1 MNATLRRAK
10 RRIIVLCL
18 AQSIGPKKQGRETLA
33 MQRCDAMKFLRI
45 AAVPVIS
52 IIIGVPAFISTR
64 AQAKPSA
71 APAAPPVQLQPYTAQ
86 DQSVSAGVP
95 SGWKVISAAGG
106 SINMAGPKGETI
118 NFGDVFLAHN
128 GPFQLGQKG
137 PGAALM
143 TMPFSAKL
151 SDKLVMFLQQEE
163 SLNGQPVAQIQFTY
177 ATPLQVPATMGQCG
191 MFAINFSGTATPT
204 KGMGV
209 FCSLPPDTAQLFKIV
224 LLMGTAPAAIAAQ
237 TVPTVAAV
245 YNSYKIAPGWVQKM
259 LSPYTLPASA
269 APGQGGASAA
279 ETQMFLRSMANNQRA
294 IDHGFTCADAN
305 ILGNGS
311 NWETPRECGGW
322 APNF

>member
-1 MNATLRRAK
+1 
-10 RRIIVLCL
+10 
-18 AQSIGPKKQGRETLA
+18 
-33 MQRCDAMKFLRI
+33 MQICDAMKFLRI

-52 IIIGVPAFISTR
+52 IIIGVPAFVSAR
-64 AQAKPSA
+64 AQAKPST
-71 APAAPPVQLQPYTAQ
+71 APAAPPVQLQPYTAP

-106 SINMAGPKGETI
+106 SINMAGPQGETI
-118 NFGDVFLAHN
+118 NFGDVFLAHD

-143 TMPFSAKL
+143 TMPSSAKL
-151 SDKLVMFLQQEE
+151 SDKLVMFLQQEQ
-163 SLNGQPVAQIQFTY
+163 SLGGKPVAQIKFIY
-177 ATPLQVPATMGQCG
+177 ATPLQVPANMGQCG
-191 MFAINFSGTATPT
+191 MFAVNFSGTAAPA

-224 LLMGTAPAAIAAQ
+224 LLMGTAPSAIAAQ

-269 APGQGGASAA
+269 SVGHGAAGA
-279 ETQMFLRSMANNQRA
+279 VETQMYLRAMANNQQV
-294 IDHGFTCADAN
+294 IDHGFRCADAN

>member
-1 MNATLRRAK
+1 
-10 RRIIVLCL
+10 
-18 AQSIGPKKQGRETLA
+18 
-33 MQRCDAMKFLRI
+33 MQICVTMKFLRI
-45 AAVPVIS
+45 AAVLVIS
-52 IIIGVPAFISTR
+52 IIIGVPAFVS
-64 AQAKPSA
+64 AQAQTKPST

-95 SGWKVISAAGG
+95 SGWKVISAVGG
-106 SINMAGPKGETI
+106 SINMSGPQGETI
-118 NFGDVFLAHN
+118 NFGDVFVAHD

-137 PGAALM
+137 PGAAVM
-143 TMPFSAKL
+143 TMPYSAKL

-163 SLNGQPVAQIQFTY
+163 SLGGKPVAQIKFVY

-191 MFAINFSGTATPT
+191 MFAVDFSGTAAPAR
-204 KGMGV
+204 GMGV
-209 FCSLPPDTAQLFKIV
+209 FCSLPPDTAQLFKLV
-224 LLMGTAPAAIAAQ
+224 LFMGTAPSAIAAQ

-259 LSPYTLPASA
+259 LSPYTLRTSGS
-269 APGQGGASAA
+269 PGPGAGGAA
-279 ETQMFLRSMANNQRA
+279 ETQMYLRAMANNQRA
-294 IDHGFTCADAN
+294 IDHGFRCVDAG

>member
-1 MNATLRRAK
+1 
-10 RRIIVLCL
+10 
-18 AQSIGPKKQGRETLA
+18 
-33 MQRCDAMKFLRI
+33 MQIYDAMKFLRI

-52 IIIGVPAFISTR
+52 IIIGVPAFISAR
-64 AQAKPSA
+64 AQAKPPTASA
-71 APAAPPVQLQPYTAQ
+71 ALPAAPPVQLQPYTAP

-106 SINMAGPKGETI
+106 SINMAGPQGETI
-118 NFGDVFLAHN
+118 NFGDVFVAHD
-128 GPFQLGQKG
+128 GPFQLGQRG
-137 PGAALM
+137 PGAAIM
-143 TMPFSAKL
+143 TMLSSAKL

-163 SLNGQPVAQIQFTY
+163 SLGGKPVAQIKFIY
-177 ATPLQVPATMGQCG
+177 ATPLQVPANMGQCG
-191 MFAINFSGTATPT
+191 MFAVDFSGTAAPV

-224 LLMGTAPAAIAAQ
+224 LLLGTAPSAIAAQ

-245 YNSYKIAPGWVQKM
+245 YKSYKIAPGWMQKM
-259 LSPYTLPASA
+259 LSPYTVPTLAS
-269 APGQGGASAA
+269 PGPGAGGAA
-279 ETQMFLRSMANNQRA
+279 ETQMYLRAMANNQQV
-294 IDHGFTCADAN
+294 IDHGFRCADAG

>member
-52 IIIGVPAFISTR
+52 IIIGVPAFISIR

-204 KGMGV
+204 KGMGI

-259 LSPYTLPASA
+259 LSPYTLPSSA

>member
-52 IIIGVPAFISTR
+52 IIIGVPAFISAR
-64 AQAKPSA
+64 AQTKPSA

-204 KGMGV
+204 KGMGI

-245 YNSYKIAPGWVQKM
+245 YSSYKIAPGWVQKM

>member
-1 MNATLRRAK
+1 
-10 RRIIVLCL
+10 
-18 AQSIGPKKQGRETLA
+18 
-33 MQRCDAMKFLRI
+33 MQICDAMKFLRI

-52 IIIGVPAFISTR
+52 FIIGVPAFVSPR
-64 AQAKPSA
+64 AQAKPSTAPA
-71 APAAPPVQLQPYTAQ
+71 ALPAAPPVQLQPYTAQ

-95 SGWKVISAAGG
+95 SGWKVFSAVGG
-106 SINMAGPKGETI
+106 SINMSGPQGETI
-118 NFGDVFLAHN
+118 NFGDIFVAHD

-143 TMPFSAKL
+143 TMPSSAKL

-163 SLNGQPVAQIQFTY
+163 SLAGKPVAQIKFIY
-177 ATPLQVPATMGQCG
+177 ATPVQVPANMGQCG
-191 MFAINFSGTATPT
+191 MFAVDFFGTAAPA

-209 FCSLPPDTAQLFKIV
+209 FCSLPPDTAHLFKIV
-224 LLMGTAPAAIAAQ
+224 LLMGTAPSAIAAQ

-245 YNSYKIAPGWVQKM
+245 YSSYKIAPGWMQKM
-259 LSPYTLPASA
+259 LSPCTLPASA
-269 APGQGGASAA
+269 APGQGLAGAA
-279 ETQMFLRSMANNQRA
+279 ETQMYLRAMENQQQV
-294 IDHGFTCADAN
+294 IDHGFRCADAG

>member
-52 IIIGVPAFISTR
+52 IIIGVPAFISAR

-204 KGMGV
+204 KGMGI

>member
-1 MNATLRRAK
+1 
-10 RRIIVLCL
+10 
-18 AQSIGPKKQGRETLA
+18 
-33 MQRCDAMKFLRI
+33 MQICDAMKFLRI

-52 IIIGVPAFISTR
+52 IVIGVPAFVSAP
-64 AQAKPSA
+64 AQEKPST
-71 APAAPPVQLQPYTAQ
+71 APAAPPVRLQTYTAQ

-95 SGWKVISAAGG
+95 SGWKVVSAVGG
-106 SINMAGPKGETI
+106 SFNISGPQGETI
-118 NFGDVFLAHN
+118 NFGDVFVAHD

-137 PGAALM
+137 PGPAVM
-143 TMPFSAKL
+143 TMPSSAKL

-163 SLNGQPVAQIQFTY
+163 SLGGKPVAQIKFIY
-177 ATPLQVPATMGQCG
+177 AAPLQVPANMGQCG
-191 MFAINFSGTATPT
+191 MFAVDFSGSAPPA

-224 LLMGTAPAAIAAQ
+224 LLMGTAPSALAAQ

-245 YNSYKIAPGWVQKM
+245 YNSYRIAPGWAQRM

-269 APGQGGASAA
+269 SPGPGPGSAA
-279 ETQMFLRSMANNQRA
+279 ETQMYLRAMANQQA
-294 IDHGFTCADAN
+294 VIDHGFTCANAG